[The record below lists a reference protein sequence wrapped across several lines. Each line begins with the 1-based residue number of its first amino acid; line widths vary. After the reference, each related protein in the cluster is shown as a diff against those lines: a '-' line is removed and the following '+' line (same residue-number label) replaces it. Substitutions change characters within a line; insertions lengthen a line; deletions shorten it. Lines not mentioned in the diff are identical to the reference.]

1 MQLSLF
7 KKELILIVKPTITI
21 KGEYFLGLI
30 AGISVVFIWSFWL
43 VVTRSGV
50 SSTLTIY
57 DFAAFRYGLSS
68 LIALPIVLYFKPWQT
83 MSFLRVIVITFLLGP
98 IYILCV
104 FSGFIYAPASHGGIF
119 MNGLMPFFTLIFGFF
134 LLKQKIFL
142 QQMFG
147 AATILFG
154 ACLAVYDGLELNF
167 SNTWIGDIFF
177 IIGAI
182 FFSIYVVLSRLWN
195 VTMTQLLFCGSVIN
209 AIIYLPIYLIFL
221 PKGLAEAPNEIL
233 LLQMIYQGFVPNLIG
248 IFFITYASQ
257 KIGSASIAAILSS
270 VPPIGS
276 VLGLL
281 ILGELL
287 GLSGW
292 LSLLMITPGIL
303 LIVLKRE

>member
-1 MQLSLF
+1 
-7 KKELILIVKPTITI
+7 
-21 KGEYFLGLI
+21 
-30 AGISVVFIWSFWL
+30 
-43 VVTRSGV
+43 
-50 SSTLTIY
+50 
-57 DFAAFRYGLSS
+57 
-68 LIALPIVLYFKPWQT
+68 

-195 VTMTQLLFCGSVIN
+195 VTITQLLFCGSVIN
-209 AIIYLPIYLIFL
+209 AILYLPIYFIFL
-221 PKGLAEAPNEIL
+221 PKGLVEVPNEIL
-233 LLQMIYQGFVPNLIG
+233 VLQMIYQGFVPNLIG
-248 IFFITYASQ
+248 IFFINLCLTKNRICFNISYIIFCSTNWV
-257 KIGSASIAAILSS
+257 SFRLTDTRRTFRTFWM
-270 VPPIGS
+270 VE
-276 VLGLL
+276 LGFDHTWNTINCLKKRINYL
-281 ILGELL
+281 IQ
-287 GLSGW
+287 
-292 LSLLMITPGIL
+292 
-303 LIVLKRE
+303 R

>member
-1 MQLSLF
+1 MLNS
-7 KKELILIVKPTITI
+7 K
-21 KGEYFLGLI
+21 YFLGLM

-50 SSTLTIY
+50 ASTLTIY

-68 LIALPIVLYFKPWQT
+68 LIALPIILYFKPWKT
-83 MSFLRVIVITFLLGP
+83 ISLFRVVIITFLLGP
-98 IYILCV
+98 VYILCV

-142 QQMFG
+142 QQTLG
-147 AATILFG
+147 AATILVG
-154 ACLAVYDGLELNF
+154 GCLAVYDGLELSF
-167 SNTWIGDIFF
+167 SEAWIGDVFF
-177 IIGAI
+177 VIGAI

-195 VTMTQLLFCGSVIN
+195 ITMTQLLLCGSVIN
-209 AIIYLPIYLIFL
+209 AVIYLPIYIAFL
-221 PKGLAEAPNEIL
+221 PKGISEAPDGIL
-233 LLQMIYQGFVPNLIG
+233 ALQMMYQGFVPNLIG

-257 KIGSASIAAILSS
+257 QIGSASISAILSS

-287 GLSGW
+287 GIYGW
-292 LSLLMITPGIL
+292 LSLILITPGIL
-303 LIVLKRE
+303 LVVLKKE

>member
-1 MQLSLF
+1 MV
-7 KKELILIVKPTITI
+7 VKPSINI
-21 KGEYFLGLI
+21 KGKYFLGLL

-68 LIALPIVLYFKPWQT
+68 LIALPVVLYFKPWQT

-134 LLKQKIFL
+134 LLKQKIFI

-147 AATILFG
+147 AATILLG

-167 SNTWIGDIFF
+167 SNTWLGDIFF

-195 VTMTQLLFCGSVIN
+195 ITMTQLLFCGSVIN
-209 AIIYLPIYLIFL
+209 AIVYLPIYFVFL
-221 PKGLAEAPNEIL
+221 PKGITEAPNGIL
-233 LLQMIYQGFVPNLIG
+233 VLQMIYQGFVPNLIG

-257 KIGSASIAAILSS
+257 KIGSASISAILSS

-303 LIVLKRE
+303 LIVLKKE

>member
-1 MQLSLF
+1 ML
-7 KKELILIVKPTITI
+7 KR
-21 KGEYFLGLI
+21 EYLLGLI

-57 DFAAFRYGLSS
+57 DFAGFRYGLSS
-68 LIALPIVLYFKPWQT
+68 LIALPVVLYFKPWLN
-83 MSFLRVIVITFLLGP
+83 MSFFRVVIITFLLGP

-134 LLKQKIFL
+134 ILKQKIFF

-154 ACLAVYDGLELNF
+154 ACLAVYDGLEINF

-209 AIIYLPIYLIFL
+209 AILYLPIYFIFL
-221 PKGLAEAPNEIL
+221 PKGLAEVPNEIL
-233 LLQMIYQGFVPNLIG
+233 VLQMIYQGFVPNLIG

-257 KIGSASIAAILSS
+257 KIGSASISAILSS

-276 VLGLL
+276 ILGLL

-287 GLSGW
+287 GFSGW
-292 LSLLMITPGIL
+292 LSLFMITPGIL

>member
-1 MQLSLF
+1 MLHS
-7 KKELILIVKPTITI
+7 K
-21 KGEYFLGLI
+21 YFLGLM

-50 SSTLTIY
+50 ASTLTIY

-68 LIALPIVLYFKPWQT
+68 LIALPIILYFKPWKT
-83 MSFLRVIVITFLLGP
+83 ISLFRVVIITFLLGP
-98 IYILCV
+98 VYILCV

-142 QQMFG
+142 HQTLG
-147 AATILFG
+147 AATILVG
-154 ACLAVYDGLELNF
+154 GCLAVYDGLELSF
-167 SNTWIGDIFF
+167 SEAWIGDVFF
-177 IIGAI
+177 VIGAI

-195 VTMTQLLFCGSVIN
+195 ITMTQLLLCGSVIN
-209 AIIYLPIYLIFL
+209 AVIYLPVYLAFL
-221 PKGLAEAPNEIL
+221 PKGISEATDGILA
-233 LLQMIYQGFVPNLIG
+233 LQMIYQGFVPNLIG

-257 KIGSASIAAILSS
+257 QIGSASISAILSS

-287 GLSGW
+287 GIYGW
-292 LSLLMITPGIL
+292 LSLILITPGIL
-303 LIVLKRE
+303 LVVLKKE

>member
-1 MQLSLF
+1 MIRS
-7 KKELILIVKPTITI
+7 
-21 KGEYFLGLI
+21 EYFLGLI

-134 LLKQKIFL
+134 LMRQKIFF
-142 QQMFG
+142 QQILG
-147 AATILFG
+147 AATILLG
-154 ACLAVYDGLELNF
+154 GCLAVYDGLELSF
-167 SNTWIGDIFF
+167 SDAWIGDLFF

-195 VTMTQLLFCGSVIN
+195 ITMTQLLFCGSVIN
-209 AIIYLPIYLIFL
+209 AIIYLPIYIAFL
-221 PKGLAEAPNEIL
+221 PKGITEAPNQIL
-233 LLQMIYQGFVPNLIG
+233 VLQMIYQGFVPNLIG

-257 KIGSASIAAILSS
+257 KIGSASISAILSS

-287 GLSGW
+287 GIFGW
-292 LSLLMITPGIL
+292 LSLILITPGIL
-303 LIVLKRE
+303 LVVLKRE

>member
-1 MQLSLF
+1 MKRNF
-7 KKELILIVKPTITI
+7 I
-21 KGEYFLGLI
+21 KLDRFVDMLKSEYFLGLM

-83 MSFLRVIVITFLLGP
+83 MSFIKVITITLLLGP

-134 LLKQKIFL
+134 LLRQKVFF
-142 QQMFG
+142 QQTLG
-147 AATILFG
+147 AVTILLG
-154 ACLAVYDGLELNF
+154 GCLAVYDGLELRF
-167 SNTWIGDIFF
+167 SEAWIGDLFF

-195 VTMTQLLFCGSVIN
+195 ITMTQLLLCGSVIN
-209 AIIYLPIYLIFL
+209 ALIYLPIYFLFL
-221 PKGLAEAPNEIL
+221 PKGVREAANDILA
-233 LLQMIYQGFVPNLIG
+233 LQMMYQGFVPNLIG

-257 KIGSASIAAILSS
+257 KIGSASISAILSS

-281 ILGELL
+281 ILGEFL
-287 GLSGW
+287 GIYGW
-292 LSLLMITPGIL
+292 LSLILITPGIL
-303 LIVLKRE
+303 LVVLKRE

>member
-1 MQLSLF
+1 M
-7 KKELILIVKPTITI
+7 IVIPTINI
-21 KGEYFLGLI
+21 KGQYFLGLI

-134 LLKQKIFL
+134 LLKQKIFI
-142 QQMFG
+142 QQMVG
-147 AATILFG
+147 AAIILFG

-209 AIIYLPIYLIFL
+209 AILYLPIYFIFL
-221 PKGLAEAPNEIL
+221 PKGLVEVPNEIL
-233 LLQMIYQGFVPNLIG
+233 VLQMIYQGFVPNLIG

-257 KIGSASIAAILSS
+257 KIGSASISAILSS

-292 LSLLMITPGIL
+292 LSLFMITPGIL

>member
-1 MQLSLF
+1 
-7 KKELILIVKPTITI
+7 
-21 KGEYFLGLI
+21 
-30 AGISVVFIWSFWL
+30 
-43 VVTRSGV
+43 
-50 SSTLTIY
+50 
-57 DFAAFRYGLSS
+57 
-68 LIALPIVLYFKPWQT
+68 
-83 MSFLRVIVITFLLGP
+83 
-98 IYILCV
+98 
-104 FSGFIYAPASHGGIF
+104 
-119 MNGLMPFFTLIFGFF
+119 MNGLMPFFTLILGFF
-134 LLKQKIFL
+134 LLRQKIFF
-142 QQMFG
+142 QQMLG

-209 AIIYLPIYLIFL
+209 AILYLPIYFIFL
-221 PKGLAEAPNEIL
+221 PKGLAEVPNEIL
-233 LLQMIYQGFVPNLIG
+233 VLQMIYQGFVPNLIG

-257 KIGSASIAAILSS
+257 KIGSASISAILSS

-287 GLSGW
+287 GLYGW
-292 LSLLMITPGIL
+292 LSLFMITPGIL

>member
-1 MQLSLF
+1 ML
-7 KKELILIVKPTITI
+7 KR
-21 KGEYFLGLI
+21 EYFLGLT

-68 LIALPIVLYFKPWQT
+68 LIALPVVLYFKPWQN

-119 MNGLMPFFTLIFGFF
+119 MNGLMPLFTLIFGFF

>member
-1 MQLSLF
+1 MIRS
-7 KKELILIVKPTITI
+7 
-21 KGEYFLGLI
+21 EYFLGLI

-68 LIALPIVLYFKPWQT
+68 LIALPIVLYFKPWKT
-83 MSFLRVIVITFLLGP
+83 MSFGKVITITFLLGP
-98 IYILCV
+98 VYILCV

-134 LLKQKIFL
+134 LLRQKIFF
-142 QQMFG
+142 QQILG
-147 AATILFG
+147 SATILLG
-154 ACLAVYDGLELNF
+154 GCLAVYDGLELSF
-167 SNTWIGDIFF
+167 LDAWIGDLFF

-195 VTMTQLLFCGSVIN
+195 ITMTQLLFCGSVIN
-209 AIIYLPIYLIFL
+209 AIIYLPIYIAFL
-221 PKGLAEAPNEIL
+221 PKGITEAPNQIL
-233 LLQMIYQGFVPNLIG
+233 VLQMIYQGFVPNLIG

-257 KIGSASIAAILSS
+257 KIGSASISAILSS

-287 GLSGW
+287 GIFGW
-292 LSLLMITPGIL
+292 LSLILITPGIL
-303 LIVLKRE
+303 LVVFKRE

>member
-1 MQLSLF
+1 
-7 KKELILIVKPTITI
+7 LIVKPTINI

-134 LLKQKIFL
+134 LFKQKIFL

>member
-1 MQLSLF
+1 MLKS
-7 KKELILIVKPTITI
+7 K
-21 KGEYFLGLI
+21 YFLGMM

-50 SSTLTIY
+50 ASALTIY

-68 LIALPIVLYFKPWQT
+68 LIALPIVLYFKPWKT
-83 MSFLRVIVITFLLGP
+83 ISFLRVVIITFLLGP
-98 IYILCV
+98 VYILCV

-134 LLKQKIFL
+134 LLRQRIFF
-142 QQMFG
+142 QQTLG
-147 AATILFG
+147 AGTILFG
-154 ACLAVYDGLELNF
+154 GCLAVYDGLDLSF
-167 SNTWIGDIFF
+167 SDAWIGDLFF

-195 VTMTQLLFCGSVIN
+195 ITMTQLLLCGSVIN
-209 AIIYLPIYLIFL
+209 AVLYLPIYFVFL
-221 PKGLAEAPNEIL
+221 PKGVTEATNGIL
-233 LLQMIYQGFVPNLIG
+233 VLQMMYQGFVPNLIG

-257 KIGSASIAAILSS
+257 KIGSASISAILSS

-276 VLGLL
+276 ILGLV

-287 GLSGW
+287 GIYGW
-292 LSLLMITPGIL
+292 LSLILITPGIL
-303 LIVLKRE
+303 LVVLKKE

>member
-1 MQLSLF
+1 MT
-7 KKELILIVKPTITI
+7 VKPSVNI
-21 KGEYFLGLI
+21 KGEYYLGLI

-83 MSFLRVIVITFLLGP
+83 MSFFRVIVITFLLGP

-147 AATILFG
+147 AAIILCG

-209 AIIYLPIYLIFL
+209 AILYLPIYFIFL
-221 PKGLAEAPNEIL
+221 PKGLVGVQNEIL
-233 LLQMIYQGFVPNLIG
+233 VLQMIYQGFVPNLIG

-257 KIGSASIAAILSS
+257 KIGSASISAILSS

-292 LSLLMITPGIL
+292 LSLFMITPGIL

>member
-1 MQLSLF
+1 LF
-7 KKELILIVKPTITI
+7 KKELILIVKPSINI

-134 LLKQKIFL
+134 LLKQKIFF

-167 SNTWIGDIFF
+167 SNTWIGDLFF

-209 AIIYLPIYLIFL
+209 AIFYLPVYFVFL
-221 PKGLAEAPNEIL
+221 PKGLVEVPNEIL
-233 LLQMIYQGFVPNLIG
+233 VLQMIYQGFVPNLIG

-257 KIGSASIAAILSS
+257 KIGSASISAILSS

-292 LSLLMITPGIL
+292 LSLFMITPGIL

>member
-1 MQLSLF
+1 M
-7 KKELILIVKPTITI
+7 IVKPSINI

-50 SSTLTIY
+50 SSTLTIF

-83 MSFLRVIVITFLLGP
+83 MSFLRVIVI
-98 IYILCV
+98 YILCV

-119 MNGLMPFFTLIFGFF
+119 MNGLMPFFTLLFGFF
-134 LLKQKIFL
+134 LLKQKIFFHK
-142 QQMFG
+142 MFG

-195 VTMTQLLFCGSVIN
+195 VTMTQLLLCGSVIN
-209 AIIYLPIYLIFL
+209 AILYLPIYFIFL
-221 PKGLAEAPNEIL
+221 PKGLVEVPNEIL
-233 LLQMIYQGFVPNLIG
+233 VLQMIYQGFVPNLIG

-257 KIGSASIAAILSS
+257 KIGSASISAILSS

-287 GLSGW
+287 GLAY
-292 LSLLMITPGIL
+292 L
-303 LIVLKRE
+303 

>member
-1 MQLSLF
+1 MLNS
-7 KKELILIVKPTITI
+7 K
-21 KGEYFLGLI
+21 YFLGLM

-50 SSTLTIY
+50 ASTLTIY

-68 LIALPIVLYFKPWQT
+68 LIALPIILYFKPWKT
-83 MSFLRVIVITFLLGP
+83 ISLFRVVIITFLLGP
-98 IYILCV
+98 VYILCV

-142 QQMFG
+142 QQTLG
-147 AATILFG
+147 AATILVG
-154 ACLAVYDGLELNF
+154 GCLAVYDGLELSF
-167 SNTWIGDIFF
+167 SEAWIGDVFF
-177 IIGAI
+177 VIGAI

-195 VTMTQLLFCGSVIN
+195 ITMTQLLLCGSVIN
-209 AIIYLPIYLIFL
+209 AVIYLPVYLAFL
-221 PKGLAEAPNEIL
+221 PKGISEAPDGIL
-233 LLQMIYQGFVPNLIG
+233 ALQMMYQGFVPNLIG

-257 KIGSASIAAILSS
+257 QIGSASISAILSS

-287 GLSGW
+287 GIYGW
-292 LSLLMITPGIL
+292 LSLILITPGIL
-303 LIVLKRE
+303 LVVLKKE

>member
-1 MQLSLF
+1 ML
-7 KKELILIVKPTITI
+7 KR
-21 KGEYFLGLI
+21 EYFLGLT
-30 AGISVVFIWSFWL
+30 AGISVVLIWSFWL

-134 LLKQKIFL
+134 LLKQKIFI

>member
-1 MQLSLF
+1 MF
-7 KKELILIVKPTITI
+7 KKELILIVKPTINI

-43 VVTRSGV
+43 VVTRSGI

-68 LIALPIVLYFKPWQT
+68 LIALPVVLYFKPWQT

-134 LLKQKIFL
+134 LLKQQIFF

>member
-1 MQLSLF
+1 MF
-7 KKELILIVKPTITI
+7 KKELILIVKPSINI
-21 KGEYFLGLI
+21 KGEYLLGLI

-68 LIALPIVLYFKPWQT
+68 LVALPIVLYFKPWQT
-83 MSFLRVIVITFLLGP
+83 MSFLRVIIITFLLGP

-134 LLKQKIFL
+134 LLKQKIFT

-195 VTMTQLLFCGSVIN
+195 ITMTQLLLCGSVIN
-209 AIIYLPIYLIFL
+209 AILYLPIYFIFL
-221 PKGLAEAPNEIL
+221 PKCLVEVPNEIL
-233 LLQMIYQGFVPNLIG
+233 VLQMIYQGFIPNLVG

-257 KIGSASIAAILSS
+257 KIGSASISAILSS

-292 LSLLMITPGIL
+292 LSLFMITPGIL

>member
-1 MQLSLF
+1 MLKS
-7 KKELILIVKPTITI
+7 K
-21 KGEYFLGLI
+21 YFLGLM

-50 SSTLTIY
+50 ASTLTIY

-68 LIALPIVLYFKPWQT
+68 LIALPIVFYFKPWKT
-83 MSFLRVIVITFLLGP
+83 ISFFRVVIITFLLGP
-98 IYILCV
+98 VYILCV

-134 LLKQKIFL
+134 FLRQRIFF
-142 QQMFG
+142 QQTLG
-147 AATILFG
+147 AGTILFG
-154 ACLAVYDGLELNF
+154 GCLAVYDGLDLSF
-167 SNTWIGDIFF
+167 SDAWIGDLFF

-195 VTMTQLLFCGSVIN
+195 ITMTQLLLCGSVIN
-209 AIIYLPIYLIFL
+209 AVIYLPIYFVFL
-221 PKGLAEAPNEIL
+221 PKGVIEATNGIL
-233 LLQMIYQGFVPNLIG
+233 VLQMMYQGFVPNLIG

-257 KIGSASIAAILSS
+257 KIGSASISAILSS

-276 VLGLL
+276 ILGLV

-287 GLSGW
+287 GIYGW
-292 LSLLMITPGIL
+292 LSLILITPGIL
-303 LIVLKRE
+303 LVVLKKE

>member
-1 MQLSLF
+1 M
-7 KKELILIVKPTITI
+7 IVKPSINI
-21 KGEYFLGLI
+21 KGEYVLGLI

-68 LIALPIVLYFKPWQT
+68 LIALPVVLYFKPWQT

-134 LLKQKIFL
+134 LLKQKIFI

-154 ACLAVYDGLELNF
+154 ACLAVYDGLVLNF

-177 IIGAI
+177 IIGAT

-195 VTMTQLLFCGSVIN
+195 VTMTQLLLCGSVIN
-209 AIIYLPIYLIFL
+209 AILYLPIYFIFL
-221 PKGLAEAPNEIL
+221 PKGLEEVRNEIL
-233 LLQMIYQGFVPNLIG
+233 VLQMIYQGFVPNLIG

-257 KIGSASIAAILSS
+257 KIGSASISAILSS

-292 LSLLMITPGIL
+292 LSLFMITPGIL

>member
-1 MQLSLF
+1 M
-7 KKELILIVKPTITI
+7 IVKPSINI

-83 MSFLRVIVITFLLGP
+83 MSFLRVIIITFLLGP

-104 FSGFIYAPASHGGIF
+104 FSGFVYAPASHGGIF

-134 LLKQKIFL
+134 LLRQKIFF
-142 QQMFG
+142 QQMLG
-147 AATILFG
+147 AAIILLG
-154 ACLAVYDGLELNF
+154 GCLAVYDGLELNF

-177 IIGAI
+177 IVGAT

-209 AIIYLPIYLIFL
+209 AIIYLPIYFVFL
-221 PKGLAEAPNEIL
+221 PKGIAESPDEIL
-233 LLQMIYQGFVPNLIG
+233 VLQMIYQGFVPNLIG

>member
-1 MQLSLF
+1 MLKS
-7 KKELILIVKPTITI
+7 
-21 KGEYFLGLI
+21 EYFLGLM

-83 MSFLRVIVITFLLGP
+83 MSFIKVITITLLLGP

-134 LLKQKIFL
+134 LLRQKVFF
-142 QQMFG
+142 QQTLG
-147 AATILFG
+147 AVTILLG
-154 ACLAVYDGLELNF
+154 GCLAVYDGLELRF
-167 SNTWIGDIFF
+167 SEAWIGDLFF

-195 VTMTQLLFCGSVIN
+195 ITMTQLLLCGSVIN
-209 AIIYLPIYLIFL
+209 ALIYLPIYFLFL
-221 PKGLAEAPNEIL
+221 PKGVREAANDILA
-233 LLQMIYQGFVPNLIG
+233 LQMMYQGFVPNLIG

-257 KIGSASIAAILSS
+257 KIGSASISAILSS

-281 ILGELL
+281 ILGEFL
-287 GLSGW
+287 GIYGW
-292 LSLLMITPGIL
+292 LSLILITPGIL
-303 LIVLKRE
+303 LVVLKRE

>member
-1 MQLSLF
+1 MIRS
-7 KKELILIVKPTITI
+7 
-21 KGEYFLGLI
+21 EYFLGLI

-68 LIALPIVLYFKPWQT
+68 LIALPIVLYFKPWET
-83 MSFLRVIVITFLLGP
+83 MSFGKVITITFLLGP
-98 IYILCV
+98 VYILCV

-134 LLKQKIFL
+134 LLRQKIFF
-142 QQMFG
+142 QQILG
-147 AATILFG
+147 AATILLG
-154 ACLAVYDGLELNF
+154 GCLAVYDGLELSF
-167 SNTWIGDIFF
+167 SDAWIGDLFF

-195 VTMTQLLFCGSVIN
+195 ITMTQLLFCGSVIN
-209 AIIYLPIYLIFL
+209 AIIYLPIYIAFL
-221 PKGLAEAPNEIL
+221 PKGITEAPNQIL
-233 LLQMIYQGFVPNLIG
+233 VLQMIYQGFVPNLIG

-257 KIGSASIAAILSS
+257 KIGSASISAILSS

-287 GLSGW
+287 GIFGW
-292 LSLLMITPGIL
+292 LSLILITPGIL
-303 LIVLKRE
+303 LVVLKRE

>member
-1 MQLSLF
+1 MIRS
-7 KKELILIVKPTITI
+7 
-21 KGEYFLGLI
+21 EYFLGLI

-83 MSFLRVIVITFLLGP
+83 MSFLRVIIVTFLLGP

-119 MNGLMPFFTLIFGFF
+119 MNGLMPFFTLILGFF
-134 LLKQKIFL
+134 LLRQKIFF
-142 QQMFG
+142 QQMLG

-154 ACLAVYDGLELNF
+154 GCLAVYDGLELNF
-167 SNTWIGDIFF
+167 SKTWIGDIFF
-177 IIGAI
+177 IIGAM

-209 AIIYLPIYLIFL
+209 AILYLPIYFVFL
-221 PKGLAEAPNEIL
+221 PKGLAEVPNEIL
-233 LLQMIYQGFVPNLIG
+233 VLQMMYQGFVPNLIG

-257 KIGSASIAAILSS
+257 KIGSASISAILSS

-287 GLSGW
+287 GLYGW